1 MKERVMGAE
10 CHHSSKAC
18 LRLLAGAG
26 RDCANGRAEPCPYE
40 QSHPWPT
47 LAGAGFRNRAARA
60 AFHRNGMD
68 VGTHSTGHDSS
79 SPDLIVRH
87 RRFVRR
93 FALLLT
99 ALVTVTNFQALAAVR
114 HALLVFDGPKGATGQ
129 SLLLDALNIWSQT
142 SLSSPNGSGISTR
155 CTPPC
160 AVLIPRVPRTSSFLR

>member
-60 AFHRNGMD
+60 AFHRNRMD
-68 VGTHSTGHDSS
+68 VGTHWTGHDSS

-87 RRFVRR
+87 HRFVRR

-99 ALVTVTNFQALAAVR
+99 ALVTVTNFQAPAAVR

-142 SLSSPNGSGISTR
+142 SLSSPNGSGISTG
-155 CTPPC
+155 
-160 AVLIPRVPRTSSFLR
+160 

>member
-26 RDCANGRAEPCPYE
+26 RDCANGRAEPCPYG

-60 AFHRNGMD
+60 AFHRYGMD

-79 SPDLIVRH
+79 SQDLIVRH